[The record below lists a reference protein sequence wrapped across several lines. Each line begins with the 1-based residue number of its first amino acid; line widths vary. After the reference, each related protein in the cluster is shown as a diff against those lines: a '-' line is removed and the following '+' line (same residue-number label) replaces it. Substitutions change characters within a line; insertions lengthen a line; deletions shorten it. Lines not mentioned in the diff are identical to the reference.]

1 MLVIN
6 IVNVYVAVVV
16 VPSNRSGGCE
26 THLLGGNDLDVV
38 RVDEILWKPV
48 NQSVLPHL

>member
-6 IVNVYVAVVV
+6 IVNFYVAVVV
-16 VPSNRSGGCE
+16 VPSSRSGGCE

-38 RVDEILWKPV
+38 RVDEILWNPIK
-48 NQSVLPHL
+48 QSGLPHL